1 MIVTDID
8 KLRKPC
14 QDIKPEQVK
23 EIIQKLEEELALHKN
38 GIGLAANQI
47 GIDAKVAI
55 IRIPNKEKID
65 LINPKIIEHSGEI
78 VFYKEGCLSL
88 PDQKKEVTTQ
98 RYEQITI
105 ENGFDRAKYVLYGME
120 AIVVQHEIGHL
131 NGRLMLDE
139 KAQPY
144 QRPERKIGRNE
155 RCEVCSVKY
164 KKHTNSNHGFVLKE
178 RND

>member
-1 MIVTDID
+1 MIITDI
-8 KLRKPC
+8 KQLRIPC
-14 QDIKPEQVK
+14 KDVKPEQVK
-23 EIIQKLEEELALHKN
+23 EIIQKLEAELAQNKKS

-65 LINPKIIEHSGEI
+65 LINPKIVEYDGEI
-78 VFYKEGCLSL
+78 VFYKENCLSL
-88 PDQKKEVTTQ
+88 PDLKKEITTQ

-105 ENGFDRAKYVLYGME
+105 ENGFDEAKYVFYGVE
-120 AIVVQHEIGHL
+120 AIIAQHEVDHL
-131 NGRLMLDE
+131 EGKLIIDR

-155 RCEVCSVKY
+155 RCKVCDLKY
-164 KKHTNSNHGFVLKE
+164 KRHINSNHGFVPKE
-178 RND
+178 GE